1 MARRKKGRKLSGWIN
16 LDKPYELGSTPAVSR
31 VRWLFHA
38 QKAGHAGTLDPLATG
53 VLPIALG
60 EATKTVSFMQ
70 DAAKTYRVSVGLGVS
85 TTTDDMEGE
94 PLETSEHRPETAEIK
109 AALASFTGDI
119 QQVPPQFSAI
129 RKDGVR
135 AYTKA
140 RAGETVELE
149 ARSVRIDHIRFLRRV
164 DADHFTLEVDCGK
177 GVYIRSLARDLALQL
192 GTRGHVTK
200 LRRTRVG
207 PFDEKSALGLDKL
220 TNLGHSSPDLAAL
233 DACLLP
239 LTTALDDIPA
249 LAISGDEASRIK
261 QGQAISPQGLAFTGP
276 VLLTYEELPVAIA
289 DQDGETLK
297 PVRVFNL

>member
-207 PFDEKSALGLDKL
+207 PFEEKSALGLDKL